1 MVGQMTIL
9 PEHPNLQVSDVQ
21 WGRVFQLYIALILGD
36 GWFANH
42 APQRLGLSPTL
53 KPAVSSHTV

>member
-1 MVGQMTIL
+1 MKIL
-9 PEHPNLQVSDVQ
+9 SEQPDLQ
-21 WGRVFQLYIALILGD
+21 WGRVRQFFIALIRRG

-42 APQRLGLSPTL
+42 APQRLGSSPTL